1 MLPLLLFNVLS
12 SLVIDKATDLAK
24 DHVESMINDLLPAEA
39 KEELDELIKSDPD
52 HPFESAKDALQAAVE
67 GKLPIVNVDGTF
79 KPIEVSFTV
88 KFDPNTQAIDITQDQ
103 PVNF

>member
-1 MLPLLLFNVLS
+1 MLPVLLFNVIS

-39 KEELDELIKSDPD
+39 KEELDELIKADPD

-103 PVNF
+103 SINF